1 MKSPK
6 DKKKK
11 RKEETVLLTHVT
23 RPLEW
28 NERGGGGG
36 VVVLQ
41 GGRCR
46 GKPTSDDYYSLGHFY
61 ELL

>member
-6 DKKKK
+6 DKK

-28 NERGGGGG
+28 NGRGGGG
-36 VVVLQ
+36 VVGLQ